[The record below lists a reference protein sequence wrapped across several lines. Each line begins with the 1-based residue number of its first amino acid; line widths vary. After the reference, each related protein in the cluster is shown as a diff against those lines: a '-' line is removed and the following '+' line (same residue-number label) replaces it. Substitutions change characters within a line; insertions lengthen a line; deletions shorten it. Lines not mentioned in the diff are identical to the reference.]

1 MIQIEGTVGGIVV
14 HSRVNEMHFIDLIM
28 ASLGHVGGMF

>member
-14 HSRVNEMHFIDLIM
+14 HCWVNEMHFIDLIM
-28 ASLGHVGGMF
+28 AL